1 MRTPTGLWSRGM
13 AIAATAIALLVL
25 NTLLAH
31 GNGWPTLWPA
41 LEWRLAPELA
51 PLTMLVA
58 AWVGLAG
65 PLPRWLA
72 RALATLG
79 TLWVVLHYIDV
90 TVPAILGRRVN
101 AYWDAPHLGAVIR
114 MGGSEGAWPR
124 VALTLAAAVLVLA
137 LLYLVVRACIG
148 ALGRAAAQRPART
161 LMLGFATLTVAL
173 WLAQSSTGRPPASM
187 FAPTVSTMLA
197 EQYRL
202 LDAALSRGA
211 SAERLGPGPRF
222 AGTLDALDGAD
233 VLLVFG
239 EAYGA
244 VTLDRADIAT
254 KLAAPRERLATAIAS
269 SGRAVV
275 SARVVSPTFGGASW
289 LAHASLLSGLDMRDP
304 TDYQLLLTTDRPTLV
319 RHFAANGYRTVGW
332 MPGLQKPWPE
342 GAFYGFDRYGNA
354 DSIGYEGRPF
364 GFWRI
369 PDQASMALIHAQEF
383 GGDFRSAYDASAAP
397 GTDTANAADS
407 ARTGNA
413 SSPSPR
419 SAIAGAAVRQPR
431 LIVFPTVTTHA
442 PFRALPPYRDDWT
455 SLLVA
460 EAFTADEVDA
470 AEAVPTSWSDPLPAY
485 LASMRYQFDWL
496 TDYLARYAP
505 ANLVTIVIGD
515 HQPIGSVSGPDQPW
529 DVPVH
534 VIASNPALLERFT
547 SAGFVA
553 GLVPPTTPL
562 GPTHALTPILIDA
575 FDRAD

>member
-31 GNGWPTLWPA
+31 GNAWPTLWPA

-114 MGGSEGAWPR
+114 MGGSEGAWLR
-124 VALTLAAAVLVLA
+124 VALTLAVAVLVLA

-173 WLAQSSTGRPPASM
+173 WLAQSSTGRPPVSM
-187 FAPTVSTMLA
+187 FAPTVSAMLA

-354 DSIGYEGRPF
+354 DSIGYGGRPF

-383 GGDFRSAYDASAAP
+383 GLGFGAGGEGKPQAGQVRNEPLRPD
-397 GTDTANAADS
+397 
-407 ARTGNA
+407 
-413 SSPSPR
+413 SPSD
-419 SAIAGAAVRQPR
+419 ARQPR
-431 LIVFPTVTTHA
+431 LVVFPTVTTHA
-442 PFRALPPYRDDWT
+442 PFRALPPFRAEWST
-455 SLLVA
+455 LLGR
-460 EAFTADEVDA
+460 EAFTQAEVDA
-470 AEAVPTSWSDPLPAY
+470 AEAVPTDWSAPLPAY
-485 LASMRYQFDWL
+485 LASMRYQFTWL
-496 TDYLARYAP
+496 ADYLARHAP
-505 ANLVTIVIGD
+505 ENLVLILIGD
-515 HQPIGSVSGPDQPW
+515 HQPIGSVTGPDQPW

-534 VIASNPALLERFT
+534 VIARNAALLKRLEA
-547 SAGFVA
+547 AGFVP
-553 GLVPPTTPL
+553 GLHPRGASL
-562 GPTHALTPILIDA
+562 GPMHALTPIFIDA
-575 FDRAD
+575 FDGSD